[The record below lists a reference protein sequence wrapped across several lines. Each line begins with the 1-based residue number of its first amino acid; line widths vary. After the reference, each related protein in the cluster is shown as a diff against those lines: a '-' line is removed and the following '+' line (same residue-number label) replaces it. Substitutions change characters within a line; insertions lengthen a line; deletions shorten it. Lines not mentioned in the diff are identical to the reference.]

1 MPGEALCCKPST
13 RFLSEGK
20 CRDIRKFLKYEPL
33 QLVQF
38 FPIIYIQNGAG
49 QATTI
54 KTASNE
60 RTFTR
65 MSKSALFEPSSTTK
79 IPGKSAVTPETVNEP
94 LKILI
99 VDDDPM
105 TLLSLKK
112 MFENDGRNV
121 YTAENGD
128 DALSLALEALP
139 DMIITDWRMPKVSG
153 IDLCRILRSTSITKH
168 IYIIMLTGKE
178 SDEEHIQALE
188 AGADDFVIKPF
199 TPEVLAA
206 RMNSGERIIRF
217 QQKISQ
223 DHEIIQK
230 YAARL
235 AAANRKLE
243 TMAMTDALTALPN
256 RRSALNRLKEEVS
269 QSRRHKTPL
278 SCIMIDIDH
287 FKLINDSYGHAI
299 GDHVLKKIA
308 DIFSSTARN
317 YDMVSRI
324 GGEEFLVI
332 CARSTLP
339 ESRQLAERLR
349 QAIDSLRIGLDGNT
363 IQVTISLGVASWHE
377 DMASGEDMTKM
388 ADRALYRAKQQGRNR
403 VEIEAFPGDF

>member
-1 MPGEALCCKPST
+1 
-13 RFLSEGK
+13 
-20 CRDIRKFLKYEPL
+20 
-33 QLVQF
+33 
-38 FPIIYIQNGAG
+38 
-49 QATTI
+49 
-54 KTASNE
+54 
-60 RTFTR
+60 
-65 MSKSALFEPSSTTK
+65 MSKSALFEQSSSTK
-79 IPGKSAVTPETVNEP
+79 ILEEQAVTAENVVEP

-112 MFENDGRNV
+112 MFENDGKSV

-128 DALSLALEALP
+128 DALSLALESLP
-139 DMIITDWRMPKVSG
+139 DMVITDWRMPKVSG
-153 IDLCRILRSTSITKH
+153 IDLCRILRSTTITRH

-217 QQKISQ
+217 QQKIRQ

-230 YAARL
+230 YAAKL

-243 TMAMTDALTALPN
+243 TMAMTDALTGLPN

-269 QSRRHKTPL
+269 GSRRHKTPL

-287 FKLINDSYGHAI
+287 FKLINDSFGHDI
-299 GDHVLKKIA
+299 GDRVLKKIA
-308 DIFSSTARN
+308 DVFSVTARS

-332 CARSTLP
+332 CSRSTLP
-339 ESRQLAERLR
+339 ESKQLAERLR
-349 QAIDSLRIGLDGNT
+349 QAINSLRIPLEENT
-363 IQVTISLGVASWHE
+363 VQVTISLGVASWHE
-377 DMASGEDMTKM
+377 HMSNGEDMTKA

-403 VEIEAFPGDF
+403 VESEEYSGGF

>member
-1 MPGEALCCKPST
+1 
-13 RFLSEGK
+13 
-20 CRDIRKFLKYEPL
+20 
-33 QLVQF
+33 
-38 FPIIYIQNGAG
+38 
-49 QATTI
+49 
-54 KTASNE
+54 
-60 RTFTR
+60 
-65 MSKSALFEPSSTTK
+65 MSKPALFEPSARVDSHSEHTL
-79 IPGKSAVTPETVNEP
+79 IAGQEEEP
-94 LKILI
+94 LKILV

-105 TLLSLKK
+105 TLMGLKK
-112 MFENDGRNV
+112 MLESGGKKV

-153 IDLCRILRSTSITKH
+153 IDLCKILRSTSITQH

-178 SDEEHIQALE
+178 SDEEHIQALD

-199 TPEVLAA
+199 TPRVLAA

-223 DHEIIQK
+223 DHEVIQK

-243 TMAMTDALTALPN
+243 TMAMTDALTGLPN

-269 QSRRHKTPL
+269 ESLRHKTPL

-287 FKLINDSYGHAI
+287 FKLINDGYGHDI
-299 GDHVLKKIA
+299 GDRVLKKIA
-308 DIFSSTARN
+308 DIFGTTARS

-332 CARSTLP
+332 CARSTLS

-349 QAIDSLRIGLDGNT
+349 HAIHTLRLSLEEHT
-363 IQVTISLGVASWHE
+363 IQTTISLGVASWHE
-377 DMASGEDMTKM
+377 DMSSGEDMTKA
-388 ADRALYRAKQQGRNR
+388 ADRALYRAKQQGRDR
-403 VEIEAFPGDF
+403 VEVEEYPGSL

>member
-1 MPGEALCCKPST
+1 
-13 RFLSEGK
+13 
-20 CRDIRKFLKYEPL
+20 
-33 QLVQF
+33 
-38 FPIIYIQNGAG
+38 
-49 QATTI
+49 
-54 KTASNE
+54 
-60 RTFTR
+60 
-65 MSKSALFEPSSTTK
+65 MSKSALFEQPTRTDLGSEHP
-79 IPGKSAVTPETVNEP
+79 IRAEQEVEP
-94 LKILI
+94 LKILA

-105 TLLSLKK
+105 TLMGLKK
-112 MFENDGRNV
+112 MLEEGGGKTV

-128 DALSLALEALP
+128 DALSLALEILP

-153 IDLCRILRSTSITKH
+153 IDLCRIIRSTSLTKH

-178 SDEEHIQALE
+178 SDDEHIQALD

-199 TPEVLAA
+199 TPRVLEA

-223 DHEIIQK
+223 DHEVIEK

-243 TMAMTDALTALPN
+243 TMAMTDALTGLPN
-256 RRSALNRLKEEVS
+256 RRSALNRLQEEVS
-269 QSRRHKTPL
+269 ESRRHNTPL

-287 FKLINDSYGHAI
+287 FKLINDGFGHDI
-299 GDHVLKKIA
+299 GDRVLKKIA
-308 DIFSSTARN
+308 DIFSTTARS

-332 CARSTLP
+332 CARSSLA

-349 QAIDSLRIGLDGNT
+349 QAIHTLRINMEDNT
-363 IQVTISLGVASWHE
+363 IHTTISLGVASWHG
-377 DMASGEDMTKM
+377 DMSSGEDMTKA

-403 VEIEAFPGDF
+403 VEIEEHPSLS

>member
-1 MPGEALCCKPST
+1 
-13 RFLSEGK
+13 
-20 CRDIRKFLKYEPL
+20 
-33 QLVQF
+33 
-38 FPIIYIQNGAG
+38 
-49 QATTI
+49 
-54 KTASNE
+54 
-60 RTFTR
+60 
-65 MSKSALFEPSSTTK
+65 MSKSALFEQSSTTE
-79 IPGKSAVTPETVNEP
+79 IPGEPAVTAETVNEP
-94 LKILI
+94 LKILV

-112 MFENDGRNV
+112 MFENDGKNV

-230 YAARL
+230 YAAKL

-243 TMAMTDALTALPN
+243 TMAMTDALTGLPN

-299 GDHVLKKIA
+299 GDRVLKKIA
-308 DIFSSTARN
+308 DIFSSTARS

-332 CARSTLP
+332 CSRSTLA
-339 ESRQLAERLR
+339 ESKQLAERLR
-349 QAIDSLRIGLDGNT
+349 QAIHSLRIRLDGNT
-363 IQVTISLGVASWHE
+363 IQATISLGVASWHE
-377 DMASGEDMTKM
+377 DMVSGEDMTKM
-388 ADRALYRAKQQGRNR
+388 ADGALYRAKQQGRNR
-403 VEIEAFPGDF
+403 VEIDAYPGHF

>member
-1 MPGEALCCKPST
+1 MSKPALLKQPSTTEIPGEP
-13 RFLSEGK
+13 
-20 CRDIRKFLKYEPL
+20 
-33 QLVQF
+33 
-38 FPIIYIQNGAG
+38 
-49 QATTI
+49 
-54 KTASNE
+54 
-60 RTFTR
+60 
-65 MSKSALFEPSSTTK
+65 
-79 IPGKSAVTPETVNEP
+79 AVTAEAMNEP

-112 MFENDGRNV
+112 MVENAGKSV
-121 YTAENGD
+121 FTAENGD

-139 DMIITDWRMPKVSG
+139 DMIITDWRMPRVSG
-153 IDLCRILRSTSITKH
+153 IDLCRILRSTTITKH

-217 QQKISQ
+217 QQKISH

-230 YAARL
+230 YAAKL

-243 TMAMTDALTALPN
+243 TMAMTDALTGLPN
-256 RRSALNRLKEEVS
+256 RRSALNRLKDEVS
-269 QSRRHKTPL
+269 GSRRHKTPL

-299 GDHVLKKIA
+299 GDRVLKKFA
-308 DIFSSTARN
+308 DIFSSTARS

-332 CARSTLP
+332 CARSTLA

-349 QAIDSLRIGLDGNT
+349 QAINSLRLHLDGNT
-363 IQVTISLGVASWHE
+363 IRATISLGIASWQE
-377 DMASGEDMTKM
+377 DMVSGEEMTKM

-403 VEIEAFPGDF
+403 VEVEACPGDF

>member
-1 MPGEALCCKPST
+1 
-13 RFLSEGK
+13 
-20 CRDIRKFLKYEPL
+20 
-33 QLVQF
+33 
-38 FPIIYIQNGAG
+38 
-49 QATTI
+49 
-54 KTASNE
+54 
-60 RTFTR
+60 
-65 MSKSALFEPSSTTK
+65 MSKPALFKQSSTTE
-79 IPGKSAVTPETVNEP
+79 ILDESAVTAEAANEP

-112 MFENDGRNV
+112 MVENDGKSV

-139 DMIITDWRMPKVSG
+139 DMIITDWRMPRVSG
-153 IDLCRILRSTSITKH
+153 IDLCRILRSTTITKH

-230 YAARL
+230 YAAKL

-243 TMAMTDALTALPN
+243 TMAMTDALTGLPN
-256 RRSALNRLKEEVS
+256 RRSALNRLKDEVS
-269 QSRRHKTPL
+269 ESRRHQTPL

-299 GDHVLKKIA
+299 GDRVLKKIA
-308 DIFSSTARN
+308 DVFSSTARS

-332 CARSTLP
+332 CARSTLAD
-339 ESRQLAERLR
+339 SRQLAERLR
-349 QAIDSLRIGLDGNT
+349 QAIHSLRLRLDGNT
-363 IQVTISLGVASWHE
+363 IRATISLGIASWHE

-403 VEIEAFPGDF
+403 VEVAAFPGDF

>member
-1 MPGEALCCKPST
+1 
-13 RFLSEGK
+13 
-20 CRDIRKFLKYEPL
+20 
-33 QLVQF
+33 
-38 FPIIYIQNGAG
+38 
-49 QATTI
+49 
-54 KTASNE
+54 
-60 RTFTR
+60 
-65 MSKSALFEPSSTTK
+65 MSKSALFEPPARVDSPSEHTL
-79 IPGKSAVTPETVNEP
+79 IAGQEEEP
-94 LKILI
+94 LKILV

-105 TLLSLKK
+105 TLMGLKK
-112 MFENDGRNV
+112 MLESDGKKV

-153 IDLCRILRSTSITKH
+153 IDLCKILRSTSITQH

-178 SDEEHIQALE
+178 SDEEHIQALD

-199 TPEVLAA
+199 TPRVLAA

-223 DHEIIQK
+223 DHEVIQK

-243 TMAMTDALTALPN
+243 TMAMTDALTGLPN

-269 QSRRHKTPL
+269 ESLRHKTPL

-287 FKLINDSYGHAI
+287 FKLINDGYGHDI
-299 GDHVLKKIA
+299 GDRALKEIA
-308 DIFSSTARN
+308 DIFGTTARS

-332 CARSTLP
+332 CARSTLS

-349 QAIDSLRIGLDGNT
+349 HAIHTLRINLEEHT
-363 IQVTISLGVASWHE
+363 IQTTISLGVSSWHE
-377 DMASGEDMTKM
+377 DMSSGEDMTKA
-388 ADRALYRAKQQGRNR
+388 ADRALYRAKQRGRDR
-403 VEIEAFPGDF
+403 VEVEEYPGSL

>member
-1 MPGEALCCKPST
+1 
-13 RFLSEGK
+13 
-20 CRDIRKFLKYEPL
+20 
-33 QLVQF
+33 
-38 FPIIYIQNGAG
+38 
-49 QATTI
+49 
-54 KTASNE
+54 
-60 RTFTR
+60 
-65 MSKSALFEPSSTTK
+65 MSKSALFEPPARVDSHSEHTLIAGQEEK
-79 IPGKSAVTPETVNEP
+79 P
-94 LKILI
+94 LKILV

-105 TLLSLKK
+105 TLMGLKK
-112 MFENDGRNV
+112 MLESGGKKV

-153 IDLCRILRSTSITKH
+153 IDLCKILRSTSITQH

-178 SDEEHIQALE
+178 SDEEHIQALD

-199 TPEVLAA
+199 TPRVLAA

-223 DHEIIQK
+223 DHEVIQK

-243 TMAMTDALTALPN
+243 TMAMTDALTGLPN

-269 QSRRHKTPL
+269 ESLRHKTPL

-287 FKLINDSYGHAI
+287 FKLINDGYGHDI
-299 GDHVLKKIA
+299 GDRALKEIA
-308 DIFSSTARN
+308 DIFGTTARS

-332 CARSTLP
+332 CARSTLS

-349 QAIDSLRIGLDGNT
+349 HAIHTLRISLEEHT
-363 IQVTISLGVASWHE
+363 IQTTISLGVSSWHE
-377 DMASGEDMTKM
+377 DMSSGEDMTKA
-388 ADRALYRAKQQGRNR
+388 ADRALYRAKQRGRDR
-403 VEIEAFPGDF
+403 VEVEEYPGSL